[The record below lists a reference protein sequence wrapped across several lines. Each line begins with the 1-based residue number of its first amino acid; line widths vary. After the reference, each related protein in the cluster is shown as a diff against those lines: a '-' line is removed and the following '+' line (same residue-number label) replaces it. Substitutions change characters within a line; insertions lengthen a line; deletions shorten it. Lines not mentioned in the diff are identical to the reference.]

1 MDFIYGIMDKTT
13 KCPFYVSFFKEKE
26 QASIELK
33 KQMDY
38 ARLEFGMGNLS
49 LVGDEVK
56 NEDRTI
62 FKIVKHQLK

>member
-26 QASIELK
+26 QASVELK

-38 ARLEFGMGNLS
+38 ARMEFGLS
-49 LVGDEVK
+49 DLYISGYKVFDGK
-56 NEDRTI
+56 NVI
-62 FKIVKHQLK
+62 FSIDKFTLK